1 MAVVWLVGLGS
12 PAGAHALLLRS
23 EPVAQT
29 TVTTAPRVVRLEF
42 SEPVEVAFGAVR
54 VFDVDGHRVDSGKVT
69 RTGGDRKIEVALLAM
84 RNGTYTVTWRVAS
97 GDGHAVHGGFG
108 FFVGA
113 PSAVSGPAI
122 PADEAG
128 SRVVGWGFGVVRFAW
143 FAGLIAAVGVVVVRR
158 WVWTPASVTAGVDRT
173 TAASDF
179 RRWAGRALIG
189 GWVVLVV
196 AGVLSLVFQTA
207 SVSGLTLARAA
218 RPTALREVLSTEF
231 GHYWLLSIGC
241 TAVLA
246 VPVAGLV
253 RRRGLWGRSPS
264 SWICLGGLAVAGL
277 CLAAA
282 LNGHART
289 SGHPFLGVTSVTVHL
304 GAVSVWVGGLGAL
317 VILGGLGWRSLDP
330 DARARLLR
338 ALLGRFSGV
347 AMVAAG
353 AVIVS
358 GVLNAL
364 SGLAAL
370 VDLWRTTYGR
380 VVLAKVA
387 LVLIAL
393 ALAARHRFV
402 VPRRLAVP
410 TSAGATAVGFA
421 RSSGAE
427 LTVLVGVV
435 ALSAGLVVLVPSRT
449 LAGAADATVNLE
461 HQAGP
466 DRIRLFLDPS
476 FPGDNQVHLSYVN
489 GEGLADT
496 SITQVEAI
504 LRHAGANRGEPIGPL
519 PLRLIAP
526 GRFVADVSIPDAGR
540 YQLVVNAHGPVPG
553 TTFDFRVKQGVGP
566 Q

>member
-1 MAVVWLVGLGS
+1 
-12 PAGAHALLLRS
+12 
-23 EPVAQT
+23 
-29 TVTTAPRVVRLEF
+29 
-42 SEPVEVAFGAVR
+42 
-54 VFDVDGHRVDSGKVT
+54 
-69 RTGGDRKIEVALLAM
+69 
-84 RNGTYTVTWRVAS
+84 
-97 GDGHAVHGGFG
+97 
-108 FFVGA
+108 
-113 PSAVSGPAI
+113 
-122 PADEAG
+122 
-128 SRVVGWGFGVVRFAW
+128 
-143 FAGLIAAVGVVVVRR
+143 
-158 WVWTPASVTAGVDRT
+158 
-173 TAASDF
+173 
-179 RRWAGRALIG
+179 
-189 GWVVLVV
+189 
-196 AGVLSLVFQTA
+196 
-207 SVSGLTLARAA
+207 
-218 RPTALREVLSTEF
+218 
-231 GHYWLLSIGC
+231 
-241 TAVLA
+241 
-246 VPVAGLV
+246 
-253 RRRGLWGRSPS
+253 
-264 SWICLGGLAVAGL
+264 
-277 CLAAA
+277 
-282 LNGHART
+282 
-289 SGHPFLGVTSVTVHL
+289 
-304 GAVSVWVGGLGAL
+304 VGGLGAL

-338 ALLGRFSGV
+338 ALLGRFSRV

-353 AVIVS
+353 AVILS

-364 SGLAAL
+364 SGLAVLA
-370 VDLWRTTYGR
+370 DLWRTTYGR

-427 LTVLVGVV
+427 LAVLVGVV